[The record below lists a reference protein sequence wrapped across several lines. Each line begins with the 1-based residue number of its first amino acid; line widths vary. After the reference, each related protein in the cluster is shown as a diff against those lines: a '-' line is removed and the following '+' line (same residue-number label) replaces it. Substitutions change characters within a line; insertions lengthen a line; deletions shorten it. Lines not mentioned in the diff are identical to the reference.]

1 MNEFMEKM
9 HELVE
14 IYKNKENKRKIEDF
28 DYYAFETNVPCGD
41 EMSVYLKTEGDKIT
55 DASFLGKGCI
65 ISQVGGSLLTKHLIG
80 KDIKEIET
88 MNEEKIK
95 KMLDI
100 ELSPTRMK
108 CATLCLRTAR
118 KAVEKRFLLNILP
131 SENGN
136 VIAIIDKNIKD
147 KVFENEK
154 MKLDLTSRFYD
165 GKEATFKEIKY
176 ALKEFYTAN
185 IVGND
190 IVNALKEMNIIHEE
204 NVKEVGGC
212 KFIHLY
218 TID

>member
-9 HELVE
+9 HELIE

-41 EMSVYLKTEGDKIT
+41 EISVYLKTEEDKIT

-65 ISQVGGSLLTKHLIG
+65 ISQVSGSLFTKHIIG
-80 KDIKEIET
+80 KDIKEIEK
-88 MNEEKIK
+88 MSEEDIK
-95 KMLDI
+95 KILDI
-100 ELSPTRMK
+100 ELSPTRIK
-108 CATLCLRTAR
+108 CATLCLRTTR
-118 KAVEKRFLLNILP
+118 KALEKRFLLNILS
-131 SENGN
+131 SENGKI
-136 VIAIIDKNIKD
+136 VAIIDKNIKG

-154 MKLDLTSRFYD
+154 VKLDLTSKFYD

-190 IVNALKEMNIIHEE
+190 IVNVLKEMNLVHEE
-204 NVKEVGGC
+204 NVREIGGC

-218 TID
+218 IID